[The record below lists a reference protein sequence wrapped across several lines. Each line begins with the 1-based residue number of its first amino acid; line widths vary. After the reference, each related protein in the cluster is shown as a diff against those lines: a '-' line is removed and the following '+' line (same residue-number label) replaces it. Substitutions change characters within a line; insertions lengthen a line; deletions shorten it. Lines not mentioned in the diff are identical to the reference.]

1 MGIDN
6 SGPIQSFNEE
16 IEQNKKSNLN
26 SNNSKKNNNNN
37 NININLNSSYSG
49 FCGNFSSNDIINNKK
64 KTEIDLTTTFSSA
77 KGTYT
82 KESYK
87 LFSQNEKNFFYLV
100 QKNNI
105 TGIRYLIIHGV
116 NINILDEERTSP
128 LHIACKESSIQT
140 IEEIIFQGS
149 MINIPDLVGW
159 TPLHM
164 ACYYNRPDV
173 VLLLL
178 KSGANYNT
186 HNRDKLSARDLAIK
200 CGNYNCAKVL
210 DNFIYY
216 QKIEKE
222 KCLNEINVR
231 NLKNGKNLENMKNE
245 EEDLEQPQDD
255 IYEEVLKKYIL
266 YQNLKREFLQGN
278 EDILSNNEEIESSK
292 NEENEMSDIVN
303 DEFYPTAEIQQKNN
317 IENMELHEIEKCLN
331 LLNIQMTKNKEKNT
345 EEVKNK
351 YDLMLSKY
359 KFIPKKHKFYLKYEY
374 KNGKFMVKSKN
385 EMNSYEYE
393 FDIRKPKFSNNNQ
406 KTLNKDGNS
415 KSNINKNLI
424 HMHSIPSIIP
434 LRNLNTLKI
443 KTYSKNNLTQKI
455 DDSNNKQNSINSEEE
470 KQQMEEEE
478 KMYKPYNYY
487 GEDEEDNDNNNND
500 INQINIDSN
509 NEEDNINSN
518 LELFL
523 SEFNKKVSKNFT
535 YNKNKNIKSMKNK
548 DNNSSNNSKNND
560 LNISNESI
568 EEEDEE
574 KTISLEDE
582 NLNFLNENLNTNNNQ
597 KHKDQKIFLAPFEIN
612 RTPNKEIVKY
622 FLEHNDIYEDVLQ
635 ILFHFDYVF
644 ALQFLMSISD
654 IDNSIVSLINYISN
668 NIFNSRLRLEIL
680 NLMNYKN
687 KSTILESYFSLL
699 NTQNNSIFQ
708 NIKKIIKIFDLTTN
722 DIKLIEQL
730 SFSFSKIYY
739 ERSKENSSLNKFK
752 SQNAIYYFVFAFII
766 TQLSY
771 NQNTSNKK
779 IDKEKI
785 ICDFIIM
792 IKNLNEGKNY
802 ENDLIIEAINEI
814 KKNKEPITFLHDS
827 VNYEKKLFNIQIR
840 RIKDNVLMS
849 CLGYFDNGI
858 FIVFNNKKEI
868 VQIINLQLDK
878 NISCNIV
885 SHSHKICF
893 TSLQNKIVE
902 IINIGNT
909 LEYQKSLFFEVYIQ
923 NNKIMNDINKY
934 FQDKRYNILK

>member
-6 SGPIQSFNEE
+6 SEPIQSFNEE

-278 EDILSNNEEIESSK
+278 EDILSNNEDIESSK

-345 EEVKNK
+345 EEIKNK

-443 KTYSKNNLTQKI
+443 
-455 DDSNNKQNSINSEEE
+455 NSL
-470 KQQMEEEE
+470 
-478 KMYKPYNYY
+478 Y
-487 GEDEEDNDNNNND
+487 
-500 INQINIDSN
+500 
-509 NEEDNINSN
+509 
-518 LELFL
+518 
-523 SEFNKKVSKNFT
+523 
-535 YNKNKNIKSMKNK
+535 
-548 DNNSSNNSKNND
+548 
-560 LNISNESI
+560 
-568 EEEDEE
+568 
-574 KTISLEDE
+574 
-582 NLNFLNENLNTNNNQ
+582 
-597 KHKDQKIFLAPFEIN
+597 HK
-612 RTPNKEIVKY
+612 
-622 FLEHNDIYEDVLQ
+622 
-635 ILFHFDYVF
+635 
-644 ALQFLMSISD
+644 
-654 IDNSIVSLINYISN
+654 
-668 NIFNSRLRLEIL
+668 
-680 NLMNYKN
+680 
-687 KSTILESYFSLL
+687 YFSL
-699 NTQNNSIFQ
+699 F
-708 NIKKIIKIFDLTTN
+708 
-722 DIKLIEQL
+722 
-730 SFSFSKIYY
+730 Y
-739 ERSKENSSLNKFK
+739 
-752 SQNAIYYFVFAFII
+752 V
-766 TQLSY
+766 
-771 NQNTSNKK
+771 
-779 IDKEKI
+779 
-785 ICDFIIM
+785 
-792 IKNLNEGKNY
+792 
-802 ENDLIIEAINEI
+802 
-814 KKNKEPITFLHDS
+814 
-827 VNYEKKLFNIQIR
+827 IQ
-840 RIKDNVLMS
+840 
-849 CLGYFDNGI
+849 
-858 FIVFNNKKEI
+858 
-868 VQIINLQLDK
+868 
-878 NISCNIV
+878 
-885 SHSHKICF
+885 
-893 TSLQNKIVE
+893 
-902 IINIGNT
+902 
-909 LEYQKSLFFEVYIQ
+909 
-923 NNKIMNDINKY
+923 
-934 FQDKRYNILK
+934 

>member
-345 EEVKNK
+345 EEIKNK

-415 KSNINKNLI
+415 KYNINKNLI

-470 KQQMEEEE
+470 KQQMEEEA

-582 NLNFLNENLNTNNNQ
+582 NLNFLYENLNTNNNQ

-722 DIKLIEQL
+722 DIKLIDQL

-739 ERSKENSSLNKFK
+739 ERSKENSSLKKFK

>member
-16 IEQNKKSNLN
+16 IDQNKKSNLN
-26 SNNSKKNNNNN
+26 SNNNNN

-210 DNFIYY
+210 DNFIHY

-345 EEVKNK
+345 EEIKNK

-470 KQQMEEEE
+470 KQQMEEEA

-487 GEDEEDNDNNNND
+487 GEDEEDNDNNNHD

-582 NLNFLNENLNTNNNQ
+582 NLNFLYENLNTNNNQ

-722 DIKLIEQL
+722 DIKLIDQL

-739 ERSKENSSLNKFK
+739 ERSKENSSLKKFK

>member
-278 EDILSNNEEIESSK
+278 EDILSNNEDIESSK

-345 EEVKNK
+345 EEIKNK

-385 EMNSYEYE
+385 EMNSFEYE

-470 KQQMEEEE
+470 KQQMEEEA

-487 GEDEEDNDNNNND
+487 GEDEEDNDNNNHD

-582 NLNFLNENLNTNNNQ
+582 NLNFLYENLNTNNNQ

-722 DIKLIEQL
+722 DIKLIDQL

-739 ERSKENSSLNKFK
+739 ERSKENSSLKKFK